1 MLHGRKVIGI
11 VPTAP
16 LLMET
21 ENRYDDKYMF
31 TDTYEVR
38 VAEAGMVPVGVL
50 PVEGRIRT
58 DVLELCDAFVVQGG
72 THVRPYHIDVID
84 HAVKTGKK
92 LLGICLGCQA
102 IQCYFAT
109 RAEAEKRQ
117 WKGDMGSLFAILRK
131 TENTVFLKPVEGHR
145 LSEIVPREDTSA
157 LKHRVLLSE
166 GSLAAKVFGL
176 TSLMGVSL
184 HSFCIDEPAPG
195 LAVSG
200 RAEDGTVEAVEHG
213 DRILGTQFHPDADGE
228 LPMVFA
234 WLAK

>member
-1 MLHGRKVIGI
+1 M
-11 VPTAP
+11 
-16 LLMET
+16 
-21 ENRYDDKYMF
+21 
-31 TDTYEVR
+31 
-38 VAEAGMVPVGVL
+38 
-50 PVEGRIRT
+50 
-58 DVLELCDAFVVQGG
+58 
-72 THVRPYHIDVID
+72 
-84 HAVKTGKK
+84 
-92 LLGICLGCQA
+92 
-102 IQCYFAT
+102 
-109 RAEAEKRQ
+109 
-117 WKGDMGSLFAILRK
+117 
-131 TENTVFLKPVEGHR
+131 FLKPVEGHR

-157 LKHRVLLSE
+157 LKHKVLLSE